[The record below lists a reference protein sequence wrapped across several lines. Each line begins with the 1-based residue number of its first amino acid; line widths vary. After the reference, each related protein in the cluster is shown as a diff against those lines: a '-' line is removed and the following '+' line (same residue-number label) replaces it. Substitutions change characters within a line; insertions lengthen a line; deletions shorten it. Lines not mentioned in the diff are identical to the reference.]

1 MLRFACFKDTFSNF
15 SGGVSSK
22 PPQKSS
28 DASRPQKRLAVLGL
42 NFSYFFIGELKTLII
57 VLKAMT
63 AYVQALN
70 TKYMPNCDI
79 FILSANSSFFMWGF
93 WDFYV
98 RFLRFLCD
106 VRFLRFAFGINPAD
120 ILFQTFIY
128 FDFLYFFH
136 SATIEYIQ
144 HEENQVIKLITVAV
158 SSSAG
163 YILGLRRKKPHF

>member
-1 MLRFACFKDTFSNF
+1 MLVLRVHFQKFPW
-15 SGGVSSK
+15 GVSPK
-22 PPQKSS
+22 PLQKSL
-28 DASRPQKRLAVLGL
+28 DALRPQKRLAVLGL
-42 NFSYFFIGELKTLII
+42 NFSYFFIGELKTLMI

-106 VRFLRFAFGINPAD
+106 VRFLRFAFGINPESFQLSGKFRFFSGNIRIN
-120 ILFQTFIY
+120 ILTKMMF
-128 FDFLYFFH
+128 
-136 SATIEYIQ
+136 S
-144 HEENQVIKLITVAV
+144 
-158 SSSAG
+158 
-163 YILGLRRKKPHF
+163 